1 MGTLQN
7 LESLVGQVAS
17 FRKTVA
23 ESDVY
28 LFAGLTG
35 DFSPNHVDEQA
46 MSATPF
52 GTRIV
57 HGVLIVG
64 FMSTAAT
71 RFVETTGA
79 VAVSAGYD
87 RLRFV
92 APVRIGQTISVTY
105 TITSADP
112 ARHRTTAHVEAHTED
127 GQLCAVA
134 EHLLAFVD
142 SPDA

>member
-1 MGTLQN
+1 MSTIQD

-17 FRKTVA
+17 FRKTVG

-35 DFSPNHVDEQA
+35 DLSPNHVDEQA
-46 MSATPF
+46 MASTPF
-52 GTRIV
+52 GTRIA

-87 RLRFV
+87 RVRFI
-92 APVRIGQTISVTY
+92 APVRFGQTVSVTY
-105 TITSADP
+105 TIIAADP
-112 ARHRTTAHVEAHTED
+112 ARRRTTARVEAHTED
-127 GQLCAVA
+127 GQLCALA
-134 EHLLAFVD
+134 DHLLTFVD
-142 SPDA
+142 IPDV